1 MPPTQ
6 ERGERAEPLSEFV
19 TSADAIAGS
28 GAEKILSH
36 LAEQLVLLPSV
47 RKALLIG
54 ARSRGEHQERSDVDI
69 AVSMPGAAR
78 IEWDRLVSAIES
90 CPTLLRVNLLRLDD
104 CDPDTRLR
112 AETEGVLFFHPLDRP
127 WNLFRESLDRL
138 GRCLADDLSSPTVRD
153 GLLFRF
159 SRTVDLF
166 HRLLR
171 VLLVS
176 RNLSERGLKDAFRL
190 AYQQRWIT
198 DEERWLSLLQAK
210 FWSERVYDDERI
222 SLQVEKIPRHYS
234 LLLAA
239 AANLRGLFDLE

>member
-1 MPPTQ
+1 MTPTR

-19 TSADAIAGS
+19 STAEAIAGS
-28 GAEKILSH
+28 GAEKILAH
-36 LAEQLVLLPSV
+36 LAEQLALLPSV

-54 ARSRGEHQERSDVDI
+54 ARSRGEHQDRSDIDI
-69 AVSMPGAAR
+69 AVSLPGAAA
-78 IEWDRLVSAIES
+78 IEWDRLVSAVEQ
-90 CPTLLRVNLLRLDD
+90 CPTLLRVNLLRLDA
-104 CDPDTRLR
+104 CDPQTRLR
-112 AETEGVLFFHPLDRP
+112 AETEGVVFFHPLDRP

-138 GRCLADDLSSPTVRD
+138 GRCLADDLSSPVVRD

-171 VLLVS
+171 ALLAS
-176 RNLSERGLKDAFRL
+176 RKLSERGLKDAFRL
-190 AYQQRWIT
+190 AYQQRWIA

-210 FWSERVYDDERI
+210 FWSDRAYDDERI

-234 LLLAA
+234 LLLGA
-239 AANLRGLFDLE
+239 AANLRGVFDLD